1 MGPHNRFSRNWPFQ
15 WLSGFWTRRNIRRAG
30 LTGMSVMAGILLLNP
45 GTMPLHSQ
53 AAVSDAAAT
62 SSIENPPNFKSGGF
76 ADIAEAVTPAV
87 VNITVSKEAPVPL
100 SGIPNDPLRERFR
113 EFFGIPG
120 MPEMPEMPQTPKR
133 PMPPGPHGQGAGS
146 GVIVSPDGYVLTNDH
161 VVNGAK
167 EITVTLP
174 DNREFTGKV
183 IGLDPQTDIAVI
195 KIEGKDLPYIP
206 WGNSADLRVGEY
218 VLAVGNPFGLNST
231 VTLGIVS
238 ALGRGGMGITQYED
252 FIQTDAAINPGNSGG
267 ALVNTKGELIG
278 INTAIFSQS
287 GGYQGVG
294 FAVPTNLAKPVFQS
308 LVSTGKVVRGFLGVG
323 IQAVT
328 TDLAES
334 FHLNESQGALVT
346 NVVPGSP
353 ADEAGLKRGD
363 VIVEY
368 QGKPVL
374 DPRNL
379 QHHVIRTAIGTKVE
393 MVVIRDGKKQTLKAK
408 IREQDTSTQV
418 AQASQ
423 VEEEG
428 PLAGVAV
435 QNLNPS
441 MAERLGLQKD
451 VNGVVVT
458 DVAPE
463 SHAARAG
470 LAEGDIISEINRKP
484 IRSEEDFK
492 NLSINLKD
500 NSSALV
506 FIHRG
511 EGALYLSIKV

>member
-1 MGPHNRFSRNWPFQ
+1 M
-15 WLSGFWTRRNIRRAG
+15 
-30 LTGMSVMAGILLLNP
+30 
-45 GTMPLHSQ
+45 
-53 AAVSDAAAT
+53 
-62 SSIENPPNFKSGGF
+62 
-76 ADIAEAVTPAV
+76 
-87 VNITVSKEAPVPL
+87 
-100 SGIPNDPLRERFR
+100 
-113 EFFGIPG
+113 
-120 MPEMPEMPQTPKR
+120 
-133 PMPPGPHGQGAGS
+133 
-146 GVIVSPDGYVLTNDH
+146 
-161 VVNGAK
+161 
-167 EITVTLP
+167 
-174 DNREFTGKV
+174 
-183 IGLDPQTDIAVI
+183 
-195 KIEGKDLPYIP
+195 
-206 WGNSADLRVGEY
+206 
-218 VLAVGNPFGLNST
+218 
-231 VTLGIVS
+231 
-238 ALGRGGMGITQYED
+238 
-252 FIQTDAAINPGNSGG
+252 
-267 ALVNTKGELIG
+267 
-278 INTAIFSQS
+278 
-287 GGYQGVG
+287 
-294 FAVPTNLAKPVFQS
+294 
-308 LVSTGKVVRGFLGVG
+308 
-323 IQAVT
+323 
-328 TDLAES
+328 
-334 FHLNESQGALVT
+334 T

-363 VIVEY
+363 VILEY

-379 QHHVIRTAIGTKVE
+379 QHHVIRTAIGKKVE
-393 MVVIRDGKKQTLKAK
+393 MVIIRDGQKKTLTAK

-418 AQASQ
+418 AQAGQ

-484 IRSEEDFK
+484 VRSKEDFK
-492 NLSINLKD
+492 NLSSNLKD